1 MTKIID
7 GKKVAKEL
15 KENLRKV
22 IELFPTKPKLA
33 VIQVGDD
40 PASKIYVNMK
50 RKEAEKIGI
59 DFMFIKY
66 DSDINEKIISDTIE
80 TLNNDNSV
88 NGILVQLPL
97 PSNIDA
103 NKILNLIDPSK
114 DVDGLTDYNMA
125 KLINKKDAI
134 MPCTPFGIIKLLEC
148 YNIDVRDKNVVV
160 VGRSNLVG
168 RPLSNILLNM
178 DATVTIC
185 HSKTKDLKEYTKRAD
200 ILFVAVGKKHLITKD
215 MIKKGAI
222 LIDVGINRENDEIY
236 GDIDFEHVYNKC
248 SMITPVPGGVGPM
261 TIAMLLY
268 NLVTCYKKQNNKE

>member
-7 GKKVAKEL
+7 GKKVSKEI
-15 KENLRKV
+15 KENLKKI

-40 PASKIYVNMK
+40 SASEIYVNMK
-50 RKEAEKIGI
+50 RKETEKIGI

-66 DSDINEKIISDTIE
+66 DSDINEEIIEETIKS
-80 TLNNDNSV
+80 LNKDKSI
-88 NGILVQLPL
+88 NGILIQLPL
-97 PSNIDA
+97 PSNIDS
-103 NKILNLIDPSK
+103 KRILNLIDPSK
-114 DVDGLTDYNMA
+114 DVDGLTDYNIA
-125 KLINKKDAI
+125 KLINKEDAI
-134 MPCTPFGIIKLLEC
+134 IPCTPFGIIKLLEY
-148 YNIDVRDKNVVV
+148 YNIDVRDKNIVV

-178 DATVTIC
+178 DATVTVC

-200 ILFVAVGKKHLITKD
+200 ILFVATGKKHLITRD
-215 MIKKGAI
+215 MIKRGAV
-222 LIDVGINRENDEIY
+222 LIDVGINRENDKLY
-236 GDIDFEHVYNKC
+236 GDINFDNVYKKC

-268 NLVTCYKKQNNKE
+268 NLVSCYKKQK

>member
-7 GKKVAKEL
+7 GKKVSKEI
-15 KENLRKV
+15 KENLKKI

-40 PASKIYVNMK
+40 SASEIYVNMK
-50 RKEAEKIGI
+50 RKETEKIGI

-66 DSDINEKIISDTIE
+66 DSDINEEIIEETIKS
-80 TLNNDNSV
+80 LNKDKSI
-88 NGILVQLPL
+88 NGILIQLPL
-97 PSNIDA
+97 PSNIDS
-103 NKILNLIDPSK
+103 KRILNLIDPSK
-114 DVDGLTDYNMA
+114 DVDGLTDYNIA
-125 KLINKKDAI
+125 KLINKEDAI
-134 MPCTPFGIIKLLEC
+134 IPCTPFGIIKLLEY
-148 YNIDVRDKNVVV
+148 YNIDVRDKNIVV

-178 DATVTIC
+178 DATVTVC

-200 ILFVAVGKKHLITKD
+200 ILFVATGKKHLITRD
-215 MIKKGAI
+215 MIKRDAI
-222 LIDVGINRENDEIY
+222 LIDVGINRENDKLY
-236 GDIDFEHVYNKC
+236 GDINFDNVYKKC

-268 NLVTCYKKQNNKE
+268 NLVSCYKKQK